1 MERKVFGNSFG
12 NSQVLEILHLSVNL
26 EIQELFCSI
35 WHFQSL
41 LLAHKHSNA
50 ASVHEISLVK
60 VAYYSNSISRFFF
73 PNYALKYARFWTSF
87 SFFLKYIFKK
97 RNTKHLKIIHMMLIN
112 MCLFDHESNTCSV
125 TSQLTITHPFSYLW
139 ERKLWPICTSGF
151 CSPFND
157 ERRTVA
163 INLFIQHIAKLN
175 KKLNLK
181 MINLRDQTSH
191 DSISLVMFPSSK
203 LQFCWSCKLVV
214 LLL

>member
-1 MERKVFGNSFG
+1 
-12 NSQVLEILHLSVNL
+12 
-26 EIQELFCSI
+26 
-35 WHFQSL
+35 
-41 LLAHKHSNA
+41 
-50 ASVHEISLVK
+50 
-60 VAYYSNSISRFFF
+60 
-73 PNYALKYARFWTSF
+73 
-87 SFFLKYIFKK
+87 
-97 RNTKHLKIIHMMLIN
+97 MLIN

-125 TSQLTITHPFSYLW
+125 TSQLTTTHPFSYLW

-203 LQFCWSCKLVV
+203 LKFCWSCKLVV
-214 LLL
+214 LLLWEVQKLCYSFQIMPKITLAQSIGAFLCVRGTNIFLARGSQSLMLTHVSGRA